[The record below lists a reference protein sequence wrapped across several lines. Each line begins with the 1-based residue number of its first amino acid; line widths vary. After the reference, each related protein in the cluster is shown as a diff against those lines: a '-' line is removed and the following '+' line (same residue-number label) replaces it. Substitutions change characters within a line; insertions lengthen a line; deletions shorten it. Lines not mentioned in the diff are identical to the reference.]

1 MEEYNLNRLSEA
13 TKSKSLIMQVIIA
26 LVATYAIGILYGM
39 IYYYTE
45 SKWLIMGGIP
55 GAILGFI
62 FGKVSVSNRTLLA
75 CFCVICT
82 VLSLALGGFFAS
94 IAFILGKF
102 PYEHLLR
109 LDYLPWNGFS
119 ELSFPEFYSGG
130 FFDIIFSLGMYLLG
144 IACAFGTALATDTD
158 KSTESESE

>member
-1 MEEYNLNRLSEA
+1 MEEYNLNRLSET
-13 TKSKSLIMQVIIA
+13 TKSKSLIVQVIIA

-45 SKWLIMGGIP
+45 SQWLIMGGIP

-94 IAFILGKF
+94 IAFILGEF

-109 LDYLPWNGFS
+109 LDYLPWNDFS
-119 ELSFPEFYSGG
+119 ELSFPEFYSGR

-144 IACAFGTALATDTD
+144 IACAFVQP
-158 KSTESESE
+158 